1 MAHAIFA
8 DGAGAL
14 ALASDGD
21 GPAIVAHRTIFRSE
35 HLSAMGFEFPGGRPR
50 VVLSKEVR
58 RIGAAMMKE
67 MAEALLD
74 GTGSSRKTS
83 ATSSCTPRAAG

>member
-14 ALASDGD
+14 ALASTETGGD
-21 GPAIVAHRTIFRSE
+21 RRAPDHLPPE
-35 HLSAMGFEFPGGRPR
+35 HLSAMGFEYPGGRPR

-67 MAEALLD
+67 MAEALLAGHGLKQED
-74 GTGSSRKTS
+74 IRHFV
-83 ATSSCTPRAAG
+83 CTRRAAA